1 MKTGVNDLIIV
12 GAGPAG
18 LTASIYA
25 SRYKIEHQVLGLL
38 PGGAMTEAYKICNFP
53 SEVSISGW
61 ELAQKIENNARQL
74 GGKIEAGEVIKISG
88 HYPNFQ
94 LELADG
100 RKLVSKTILLA
111 SGAKRRHLGLPNE
124 DKFLGHGLA
133 YCATCDGPFFKDKI
147 VGVVGGGNCAATAV
161 IFLSAI
167 AAQVLWFYLG
177 SEPGAVEPSW
187 LEEIRRQDN
196 IKLMARSEIKALL
209 GDNHLTGVTVDR
221 GNNTEDI
228 NLDGLFVEIGSTPNN
243 GLLQQ
248 LGGTVN
254 EGGYIVVDGTQT
266 TTIPGVWAA
275 GDVTTSS
282 NGLRQIV
289 TACSEG
295 AIAADSIFKFLQQ
308 QT

>member
-1 MKTGVNDLIIV
+1 MNDLIIV

-38 PGGAMTEAYKICNFP
+38 SGGAMTEAYKICNFP

-61 ELAQKIENNARQL
+61 ELAQKIENNAQHL

-221 GNNTEDI
+221 ENNTEDI

>member
-38 PGGAMTEAYKICNFP
+38 SGGAMTEAYKICNFP

-61 ELAQKIENNARQL
+61 ELAQKIENNAQHL

-221 GNNTEDI
+221 ENNTEDI

>member
-1 MKTGVNDLIIV
+1 
-12 GAGPAG
+12 
-18 LTASIYA
+18 
-25 SRYKIEHQVLGLL
+25 
-38 PGGAMTEAYKICNFP
+38 MTEAYKICNFP

-221 GNNTEDI
+221 ENNTEDI

>member
-38 PGGAMTEAYKICNFP
+38 SGGAMTEAYKICNFP

-61 ELAQKIENNARQL
+61 ELAQKIENNAQHL

>member
-1 MKTGVNDLIIV
+1 MEAGVSDLIIV

-25 SRYKIEHQVLGLL
+25 SRYRIGHQVLGLL
-38 PGGAMTEAYKICNFP
+38 SGGAMTEAYKICNFP

-88 HYPNFQ
+88 CYPNFQ

-100 RKLVSKTILLA
+100 RKLMSKTILLA

-124 DKFLGHGLA
+124 AKFLGHGLA
-133 YCATCDGPFFKDKI
+133 YCATCDGPFFKDKV

-161 IFLSAI
+161 IFLSTI
-167 AAQVLWFYLG
+167 ATQVLWFYLG
-177 SEPGAVEPSW
+177 SEPNAVEPGW
-187 LEEIRRQDN
+187 LEEIRKQSN
-196 IKLMARSEIKALL
+196 IKLMARSEIKGLS
-209 GDNHLTGVTVDR
+209 GDNHLTGVVVNRD
-221 GNNTEDI
+221 NKTETI
-228 NLDGLFVEIGSTPNN
+228 NLEGLFVEIGSEPNSE
-243 GLLQQ
+243 LLQS
-248 LGGTVN
+248 LGGIVS
-254 EGGYIVVDGTQT
+254 EGGYIVVDKTQA
-266 TTIPGVWAA
+266 TTIPGIWAA

-282 NGLRQIV
+282 NGLRQII

-295 AIAADSIFKFLQQ
+295 AIAADSIFRFLKQQ
-308 QT
+308 A

>member
-1 MKTGVNDLIIV
+1 METGVNDLIIV

-38 PGGAMTEAYKICNFP
+38 SGGAMTEAYKICNFP

-61 ELAQKIENNARQL
+61 ELAQKIENNAQHL

-221 GNNTEDI
+221 ENNTEDI

-282 NGLRQIV
+282 NGLRQII

>member
-1 MKTGVNDLIIV
+1 METGVNDLIIV

-38 PGGAMTEAYKICNFP
+38 SGGAMTEAYKICNFP

>member
-1 MKTGVNDLIIV
+1 METGVNDLIIV

-25 SRYKIEHQVLGLL
+25 SRYKIEHQVIGLL

-61 ELAQKIENNARQL
+61 ELAQKIANNARQL

-94 LELADG
+94 LDLADG
-100 RKLVSKTILLA
+100 HKLASKTILLA

-124 DKFLGHGLA
+124 DKFLGKGLA

-161 IFLSAI
+161 IFLSTI

-177 SEPGAVEPSW
+177 SEPNAVEPGW
-187 LEEIRRQDN
+187 LEEINKQGN

-209 GDNHLTGVTVDR
+209 GDNHLSGVTIKR
-221 GNNTEDI
+221 ENKTENI
-228 NLDGLFVEIGSTPNN
+228 NLEGLFVEIGSDPNSS
-243 GLLQQ
+243 LLKQ

-254 EGGYIVVDGTQT
+254 EGGYIVVDGGQA
-266 TTIPGVWAA
+266 TTIPGIWAA

-282 NGLRQIV
+282 NGLRQII

-295 AIAADSIFKFLQQ
+295 AIAADSIFKFLQRQ
-308 QT
+308 V

>member
-38 PGGAMTEAYKICNFP
+38 SGGAMTEAYKICNFP

-61 ELAQKIENNARQL
+61 ELAQKIENNAQHL

-221 GNNTEDI
+221 ENNTEDI

-289 TACSEG
+289 LLVVRA
-295 AIAADSIFKFLQQ
+295 L
-308 QT
+308 

>member
-1 MKTGVNDLIIV
+1 METGVNDLIIV

-38 PGGAMTEAYKICNFP
+38 SGGAMTEAYKICNFP

-111 SGAKRRHLGLPNE
+111 SGAKRRHLGRPNE